1 MAPAF
6 VCKCGY
12 RPRKS
17 DSHEVI
23 VGVDESTNKA
33 TCVLHVICYACGAEW
48 VE

>member
-17 DSHEVI
+17 DANEVE
-23 VGVDESTNKA
+23 VGIDPHSGMPTH
-33 TCVLHVICYACGAEW
+33 VLHVICYACGAEW